1 MPDSFNQITVS
12 IADPS
17 ILPLIKRFFHSQ
29 GMRAQAA
36 KSDDIVI
43 ARDNTNNVNQ
53 IIGALRLCPVEGSWL
68 LRSMCIDETFQ
79 RQGVGLNMLNK
90 IQANLSSKSCY
101 CFPYTYLENFYEKAG
116 FQIINTADAAPE
128 IQTLYEQ
135 YLKSGKKISIMQ
147 FLQR

>member
-1 MPDSFNQITVS
+1 
-12 IADPS
+12 
-17 ILPLIKRFFHSQ
+17 
-29 GMRAQAA
+29 MRAQAA

-79 RQGVGLNMLNK
+79 RQGIGLNMLNK